1 MSAPGDG
8 GASRRPVPVEGG
20 PLEGLLVADLTR
32 ALAGP
37 YCTMMLADLGA
48 RVIKVETPD
57 GGDDTRGWGP
67 PFLEGESAYFMSIN
81 RNKESLTLNLKDG
94 RGRDVLWRL
103 LGRADVLV
111 ENFRPGTIDRLGFGY
126 ATVHARLPRLVYCSI
141 SGFGQTGP
149 YRERPAY
156 DLIVQGMGGLMAITG
171 EPDGAPMRVGVAVA
185 DICAGMFAAYG
196 VLAALRARDRTGHG
210 QWVDAAMLDGQVAWM
225 TYMAANYFATGQ
237 NPPRVG
243 SAHTNLV
250 PYQPFPTKDGFIT
263 VAVGSEGMWQRFCG
277 ALDVPLAGDP
287 RFATNAARVEH
298 RRELL
303 DTLIPV
309 FRSRTAAEWLDRLG
323 AAGVPAGPISRIS
336 DVMTDP
342 QVLHREM
349 VVALDHPRAGRVR
362 VNGVPLKFSETPG
375 AVRTPPPV
383 LGQHTA
389 AILAELGCSPAQVE
403 ALREA
408 GAV

>member
-1 MSAPGDG
+1 VSPARRPAAPAPG
-8 GASRRPVPVEGG
+8 
-20 PLEGLLVADLTR
+20 PLAGLLVADLTR

-81 RNKESLTLNLKDG
+81 RNKESLTLNLKEH
-94 RGRDVLWRL
+94 RGQEVLWRL

-126 ATVHARLPRLVYCSI
+126 ETVHARLPRLVYCSI

-171 EPDGAPMRVGVAVA
+171 EPDGNPMRVGVAVA

-196 VLAALRARDRTGHG
+196 ILAALRARDRDGRG

-225 TYMAANYFATGQ
+225 TYMAANYFATGE

-250 PYQPFPTKDGFIT
+250 PYQPFPTKDGFVT
-263 VAVGSEGMWQRFCG
+263 VTVGSEGLWQRLCR
-277 ALDVPLAGDP
+277 ALEAPFADDP
-287 RFATNAARVEH
+287 RFATNAARVAH
-298 RRELL
+298 RAELL
-303 DTLIPV
+303 DALIPV
-309 FRSRTAAEWLDRLG
+309 FRRRTTAEWVARLG
-323 AAGVPAGPISRIS
+323 EAGVPAGPISRIS
-336 DVMTDP
+336 DVMADP
-342 QVLHREM
+342 QVLHRDM
-349 VVALDHPRAGRVR
+349 VVEVRHPRAGAVR
-362 VNGVPLKFSETPG
+362 LNGVPVKFSDTPG

-383 LGQHTA
+383 LGEHTA
-389 AILAELGCSPAQVE
+389 RILGELGYSEAE
-403 ALREA
+403 AAALREA
-408 GAV
+408 GVL